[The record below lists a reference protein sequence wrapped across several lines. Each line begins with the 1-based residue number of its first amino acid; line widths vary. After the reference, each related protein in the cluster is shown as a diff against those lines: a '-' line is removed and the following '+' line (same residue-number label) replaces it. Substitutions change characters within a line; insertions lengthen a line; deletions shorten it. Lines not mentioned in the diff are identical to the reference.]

1 MIRLDDWTII
11 KIDDNESY
19 IIGVSEEGRTIHTTT
34 IYKLDYL
41 HNDFVIVRTQ
51 NNTYKLYFEDQFVPT
66 EVDREL
72 THWKFEKNDKYLK
85 NINYYNVKD
94 RGYDILGSRV
104 VGYID
109 DYKHWET
116 TPIVRIIH
124 YTNYLHVYTESG
136 SDYVLYWS
144 DKASILD
151 LSRFDIEMKEILT

>member
-72 THWKFEKNDKYLK
+72 TQWKFEKNDKYLK
-85 NINYYNVKD
+85 CKMTKNMNIGG
-94 RGYDILGSRV
+94 GYL
-104 VGYID
+104 
-109 DYKHWET
+109 KHPT
-116 TPIVRIIH
+116 QP
-124 YTNYLHVYTESG
+124 
-136 SDYVLYWS
+136 VL
-144 DKASILD
+144 
-151 LSRFDIEMKEILT
+151 FT